1 MARVIIGIHGLANK
15 PRKTVMADWWKRSI
29 AEGLRKNEGIRK
41 PRFRFEMVYWADLL
55 YKYPQHLDAS
65 FDFDKLY
72 NDQPYIPARPGAL
85 KRYTYGRFDRI
96 RANVNEVVL
105 RGIEGLKDGLGL
117 GAWTDSILQQVMRDL
132 IYYWDPTRKIPP
144 RSGRRQGM
152 AKVLDQECR
161 RMLLRYRDR
170 EIMLIG
176 HSMGGAIA
184 LNYAANYPQH
194 VARLILIDAA
204 GILHRAVFSTH
215 LFDALK
221 PAWWWDTIPATNS
234 EKLHALLGFDIA
246 DLEKY
251 PLPLES
257 LLNTP
262 VARQVFLGGNPA
274 KIAGLA
280 LVEHNF
286 SGQLTRVTAPTLIIW
301 GEHDPVAPLR
311 TGKLLAARISDARLE
326 VIRGA
331 GHVPMRQKPRELNQ
345 LVLNELAGQPAPP
358 RQTRLTNQLPE
369 ATTDSKRTA
378 RCAGENNQYI
388 SGNYTTVTIVQC
400 EHVLIE
406 NATIDFL
413 DIRGSSVEL
422 NNSRIGGKSRALQI
436 TDSVLVTTATDF
448 SADIPLV
455 VADSRLDFAAAT
467 ITAGERP
474 VEATGTSTALF
485 SITELETPGGKRWL
499 HGVIEL
505 PEPQALR

>member
-1 MARVIIGIHGLANK
+1 MCKQSSLTAFDHIPAGRFAVICCLFAGLLAGNLAWGSATPSAKTFYATEPVFNSRTYIEKWGNSANPPVVLIHGLGDNGA
-15 PRKTVMADWWKRSI
+15 RDWRHLAPI
-29 AEGLRKNEGIRK
+29 LAKNYHVLT
-41 PRFRFEMVYWADLL
+41 FDL
-55 YKYPQHLDAS
+55 
-65 FDFDKLY
+65 
-72 NDQPYIPARPGAL
+72 PGF
-85 KRYTYGRFDRI
+85 G
-96 RANVNEVVL
+96 
-105 RGIEGLKDGLGL
+105 
-117 GAWTDSILQQVMRDL
+117 
-132 IYYWDPTRKIPP
+132 
-144 RSGRRQGM
+144 RSGKSNELYSPASYTRFIRWIADTYINQPF
-152 AKVLDQECR
+152 V
-161 RMLLRYRDR
+161 
-170 EIMLIG
+170 LIG

-204 GILHRAVFSTH
+204 GILHRAVFTTH

-221 PAWWWDTIPATNS
+221 PAWWWDTLPATNS
-234 EKLHALLGFDIA
+234 EKLRALLGFDIA

-262 VARQVFLGGNPA
+262 VARQVILGGNPA

-280 LVEHNF
+280 LLEHNF

-301 GEHDPVAPLR
+301 GEHDAVTPVR

-326 VIRGA
+326 IIRGA
-331 GHVPMRQKPRELNQ
+331 GHIPMMQKPRELNQ
-345 LVLNELAGQPAPP
+345 LVLHELAGQPVPP
-358 RQTRLTNQLPE
+358 RQADMVNQKPE
-369 ATTDSKRTA
+369 ATTDNKQTA
-378 RCAGENNQYI
+378 RCAGEKNKYI

-406 NATIDFL
+406 NATIEFL

-422 NNSRIGGKSRALQI
+422 NNSRIIGKARALQI
-436 TDSVLVTTATDF
+436 SDSVLVTTATDF

-455 VADSRLDFAAAT
+455 VVDSRLDFAAAT
-467 ITAGERP
+467 ITAGKRP
-474 VEATGTSTALF
+474 VETTGLSTALF

-505 PEPQALR
+505 PEPQILR